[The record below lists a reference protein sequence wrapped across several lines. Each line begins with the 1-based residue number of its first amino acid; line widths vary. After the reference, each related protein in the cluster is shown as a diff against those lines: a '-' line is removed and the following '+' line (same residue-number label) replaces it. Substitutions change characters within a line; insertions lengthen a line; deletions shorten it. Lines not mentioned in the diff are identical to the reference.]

1 MQQIIIKATID
12 DLNQYLNG
20 NVTGPGLIETLQ
32 ETIKYLQSK
41 YEVK

>member
-20 NVTGPGLIETLQ
+20 NVTKSGIIETLQ
-32 ETIKYLQSK
+32 EAIEFLQT
-41 YEVK
+41 

>member
-12 DLNQYLNG
+12 DLNQFLNG
-20 NVTGPGLIETLQ
+20 NVTKSGIIETLQ
-32 ETIKYLQSK
+32 DTIEFLQTE

>member
-20 NVTGPGLIETLQ
+20 NVTSSGLIETLQ
-32 ETIKYLQSK
+32 ETIEYLQSK

>member
-20 NVTGPGLIETLQ
+20 NVTKSGIIETLQ
-32 ETIKYLQSK
+32 EAIEFLQTEH
-41 YEVK
+41 EVK